1 MVGVSYGKNA
11 TLPDEQVR
19 WLTPEEIEQRVEKGE
34 RIRFFD
40 ARDVMEYNTG
50 SLPGAESL
58 AQSSLMFAKQDVQPI
73 LDDLLANF
81 STYDVL
87 IFFANTAGPN
97 SGITSGRDVYVMAY
111 LHELGVPLERMA
123 RLAGGLSGWA
133 SSGRPTPPSG
143 ALGSNS
149 DARLP
154 SLQAML
160 DLASLNHLQEPL
172 AELTLEA
179 AAEACLASRTAF
191 LATLKD
197 EYGVSKLAERQ
208 ALCKALQKAVRD
220 GRVLLQDRQ

>member
-40 ARDVMEYNTG
+40 ARDVMEDNMG

-111 LHELGVPLERMA
+111 LHELGVPPLV
-123 RLAGGLSGWA
+123 RLHLPQLP
-133 SSGRPTPPSG
+133 RV
-143 ALGSNS
+143 
-149 DARLP
+149 RLP
-154 SLQAML
+154 LLCA
-160 DLASLNHLQEPL
+160 PY
-172 AELTLEA
+172 
-179 AAEACLASRTAF
+179 R
-191 LATLKD
+191 
-197 EYGVSKLAERQ
+197 GAERAQ
-208 ALCKALQKAVRD
+208 SGEGD
-220 GRVLLQDRQ
+220 GLT